1 MKRFLAITLVLVTLL
16 TIVTP
21 ISAVSATSVQLTGI
35 TSVPVGGTVTW
46 SASVQPQNAD
56 NKAITWKSWYPAV
69 ATVDAHGNITG
80 HRVGQAHISAIAAN
94 GVKSTCTVNVVETT
108 VTAVVL
114 AGDTTIETGDIT
126 TWSAT
131 VSPSTATNKA
141 ITWKSWNPGVATV
154 DAYGNIT
161 GHKAG
166 QAHIS
171 AIAANGVKSTCT
183 IHVSEPYSYDSHDY
197 GYEPEYQESY
207 SYTVYITRTGA
218 KYHSGGCRYLRKS
231 KIAISLSNA
240 KAYGYTACS
249 VCRP

>member
-21 ISAVSATSVQLTGI
+21 ISAVSATSVQLAGI

-94 GVKSTCTVNVVETT
+94 GVKSTCT
-108 VTAVVL
+108 
-114 AGDTTIETGDIT
+114 
-126 TWSAT
+126 
-131 VSPSTATNKA
+131 
-141 ITWKSWNPGVATV
+141 
-154 DAYGNIT
+154 
-161 GHKAG
+161 
-166 QAHIS
+166 
-171 AIAANGVKSTCT
+171 
-183 IHVSEPYSYDSHDY
+183 IHVSEPHSYDSHDY